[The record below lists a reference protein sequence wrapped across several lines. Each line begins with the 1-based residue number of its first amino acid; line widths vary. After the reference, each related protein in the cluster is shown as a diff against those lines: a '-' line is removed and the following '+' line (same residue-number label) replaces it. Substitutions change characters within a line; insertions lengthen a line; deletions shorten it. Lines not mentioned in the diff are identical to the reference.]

1 MAETWRGIMPI
12 VATPF
17 TDTYALDE
25 EGLRRLTAFCIDAG
39 ASGLVGPANASE
51 FSTLSDDERRRW
63 IEIVVDAAGGR
74 VPVVASITSGHVVPA
89 IDLARFAQQAGAAGV
104 MSMPPHVLRVDQQGC
119 YDFYQRLAEALE
131 IPICVQNF
139 DAPVGTPMS
148 GDLLGQMCRELSGVD
163 YIKEET
169 VPEPR
174 QVGRTL
180 AVAGDA
186 CKGVL
191 GGKGGIFMLDEYRR
205 GACGNMPGCHTTDVI
220 ASIWETLEADDE
232 QKARQLFNRLLP
244 LMNYERLYGI
254 AVYKW
259 ILQRRG
265 LIATTVCRAPA
276 AVLDADDLREL
287 EIIMADVEPLFS
299 VR

>member
-1 MAETWRGIMPI
+1 
-12 VATPF
+12 
-17 TDTYALDE
+17 
-25 EGLRRLTAFCIDAG
+25 
-39 ASGLVGPANASE
+39 
-51 FSTLSDDERRRW
+51 
-63 IEIVVDAAGGR
+63 
-74 VPVVASITSGHVVPA
+74 
-89 IDLARFAQQAGAAGV
+89 
-104 MSMPPHVLRVDQQGC
+104 MPPHVLRVDQQGC

-148 GDLLGQMCRELSGVD
+148 GDLLGRMCRELSGVD

-220 ASIWETLEADDE
+220 ASIWDALEADDE
-232 QKARQLFNRLLP
+232 QKARQLFYRLLP

-299 VR
+299 V